1 MVFSSSVNCTDKADT
16 DNDLKII
23 SDLIIYTIGFI
34 GFTTFIYMISS
45 RLHHLI
51 CNLPIIYYQ
60 PIVAAPA
67 G

>member
-23 SDLIIYTIGFI
+23 SDLIIYTIGPI
-34 GFTTFIYMISS
+34 GFPTFIYMISS